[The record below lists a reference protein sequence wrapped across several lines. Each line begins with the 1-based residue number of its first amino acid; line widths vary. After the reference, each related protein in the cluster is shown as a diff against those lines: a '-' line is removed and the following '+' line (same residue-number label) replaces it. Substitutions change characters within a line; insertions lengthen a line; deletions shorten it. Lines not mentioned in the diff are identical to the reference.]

1 MVKVVGRKGRE
12 RNGVGRGLVEGSEQK
27 LEERKI
33 KRVVL
38 VHGHQKFK
46 DFLETV

>member
-12 RNGVGRGLVEGSEQK
+12 RNGVGRYLVEGGEQK

-33 KRVVL
+33 KRVLL
-38 VHGHQKFK
+38 VHGPRNSRIF
-46 DFLETV
+46 